1 MSEEELEE
9 NCKVYQVSFTREDI
23 HRDMNTIPD
32 EGLPAL
38 FSHPLIR
45 QFLHIS
51 YGSVWRVF
59 NAQLSHLF
67 FQYEEE
73 HYRLVRE
80 NIERHLRF
88 LFSSPENS
96 FE

>member
-1 MSEEELEE
+1 MSEKELEE
-9 NCKVYQVSFTREDI
+9 NGKAYQISFTKEDI
-23 HRDMNTIPD
+23 HRDLNTISD
-32 EGLPAL
+32 KELPAL
-38 FSHPLIR
+38 LSHPLIR

-59 NAQLSHLF
+59 NSELSHLF

-80 NIERHLRF
+80 NIERHLSF
-88 LFSSPENS
+88 LFSSEKTI
-96 FE
+96 